1 MRNYETQWVCKTKR
15 MRENTMTGSIVGEK
29 EDIVFVSK
37 KGLTTLAFIEE
48 IFWLLGLAVNFFT
61 T

>member
-1 MRNYETQWVCKTKR
+1 MKHSGCERQRDWEKIQWGEV
-15 MRENTMTGSIVGEK
+15 VGEK
-29 EDIVFVSK
+29 EDILFVSK

-48 IFWLLGLAVNFFT
+48 IAWLLGLAANFFT

>member
-1 MRNYETQWVCKTKR
+1 

-48 IFWLLGLAVNFFT
+48 IFSLLGLAVNFFT